1 MKINIVA
8 GANQGN
14 VCFGPQLARVVWKRK
29 YYFDILTDD
38 ILTLSTSQTKPTLSE
53 EMELKKDHLFMEIL
67 ILITFVQLC
76 LSAKNKLVLR
86 PVGREYQAVV
96 PKLSG
101 GKYYGVSYVIQVHF
115 FLFPKRP

>member
-1 MKINIVA
+1 
-8 GANQGN
+8 
-14 VCFGPQLARVVWKRK
+14 
-29 YYFDILTDD
+29 
-38 ILTLSTSQTKPTLSE
+38 
-53 EMELKKDHLFMEIL
+53 MEIL

-115 FLFPKRP
+115 FLFPKRPYSPCARLTFRHESSMF

>member
-1 MKINIVA
+1 
-8 GANQGN
+8 
-14 VCFGPQLARVVWKRK
+14 
-29 YYFDILTDD
+29 
-38 ILTLSTSQTKPTLSE
+38 
-53 EMELKKDHLFMEIL
+53 MEIL

-96 PKLSG
+96 PRLSG
-101 GKYYGVSYVIQVHF
+101 GKYYSVSYVIQVHF